1 MTKIRKNVR
10 ETALD
15 ILEMVEKNQS
25 YSNLLLN
32 QYIKKNQLDGKDIG
46 LLTELT
52 YGTIQRKMTLD
63 YYLSPFLSKNKKIE
77 SWVLQLLRLTLYQM
91 VYLDKVPDRAAIFEA
106 VEIAKKRGHKGISGL
121 VNGIMRNM
129 QREGLPSFES
139 IEDPI
144 ERLSV
149 EKSHPYWL
157 VKRWIEQFGYDET
170 LKMCELN
177 LTAPIMT
184 ARVNTTKTTVEQ
196 CLSQLSDEGYQ
207 VEKSQFIPEA
217 IHCLKGNLA
226 HSKAF
231 QEGYLT
237 IQDESSM
244 AVGIALGVEENQI
257 VLDACAAPG
266 GKSTHIAE
274 KLNKTGQVISLD
286 LHDHK
291 VKLIRENASR
301 LELPNIKAQTLDSR
315 QAGEHFE
322 KETFDRI
329 LLDAPCS
336 GLGVVRRKPD
346 IKYTKAENDLYQL
359 QKIQKTL
366 LESVAPLLKKDGILI
381 YSTCTIDPVEN
392 QSVIEEFLEN
402 HPEFIRDPHLSERM
416 PENIRSFV
424 KNGEI
429 QILPQYFNSDGFYIA
444 SLKKV

>member
-1 MTKIRKNVR
+1 MKKNVR

-15 ILEMVEKNQS
+15 ILEMVDKNQS

-32 QYIKKNQLDGKDIG
+32 QSIKKNQLNEKDIG

-63 YYLSPFLSKNKKIE
+63 FYLSPFVRKNKKIE
-77 SWVLQLLRLTLYQM
+77 TWVIQLLRLTLYQM

-121 VNGIMRNM
+121 VNGILRSI

-139 IEDPI
+139 IKDPI
-144 ERLSV
+144 HRLSIRT
-149 EKSHPYWL
+149 SHPEWL
-157 VKRWIEQFGYDET
+157 VKRWVDQFGYDET

-177 LTAPIMT
+177 LTTPVLT
-184 ARVNTTKTTVEQ
+184 ARVNLTKTTVEQ
-196 CLSQLSDEGYQ
+196 CIQALTDEGYD
-207 VEKSQFIPEA
+207 VEKSSVIPEA
-217 IHCLKGNLA
+217 IYCLKGNLA

-231 QEGYLT
+231 KSGLLT

-244 AVGIALGVEENQI
+244 AVALALGVEEGQHI
-257 VLDACAAPG
+257 LDACAAPG
-266 GKSTHIAE
+266 GKTTHIAE
-274 KLNKTGQVISLD
+274 KLNKTGCVYSLD

-291 VKLIRENASR
+291 VKLIKENAQR
-301 LELPNIKAQTLDSR
+301 LELSNVETMTMDSR
-315 QAGEHFE
+315 LVQQHFE
-322 KETFDRI
+322 NDSFHRI

-346 IKYTKAENDLYQL
+346 IKYTKKEEDVFQL

-366 LESVAPLLKKDGILI
+366 LESVAPLLKKDGILV
-381 YSTCTIDPVEN
+381 YSTCTIDPEEN
-392 QSVIEEFLEN
+392 QQVINEFLKD
-402 HPEFIRDPHLSERM
+402 HSEFVRDISLGERM
-416 PENIRSFV
+416 PSKLRSFV
-424 KNGEI
+424 KNGEV

-444 SLKKV
+444 CLRKN